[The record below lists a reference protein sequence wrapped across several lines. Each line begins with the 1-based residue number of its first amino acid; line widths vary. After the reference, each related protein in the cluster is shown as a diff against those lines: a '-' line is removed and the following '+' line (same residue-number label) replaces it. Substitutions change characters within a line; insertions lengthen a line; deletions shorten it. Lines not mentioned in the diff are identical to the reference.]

1 MEHLSI
7 NLKLAREINE
17 SRNLLDVILKELK
30 ECRQEQIEI
39 KSLIYELNSGLKPK
53 PNKKETK

>member
-17 SRNLLDVILKELK
+17 SRNMLNQILQELIELRAGNKEIL
-30 ECRQEQIEI
+30 
-39 KSLIYELNSGLKPK
+39 ELVKQLRKT
-53 PNKKETK
+53 NKDK

>member
-17 SRNLLDVILKELK
+17 SRNLLDKILQELR
-30 ECRQEQIEI
+30 EARAESQEILQ
-39 KSLIYELNSGLKPK
+39 LLKQLRK
-53 PNKKETK
+53 TNKGDK